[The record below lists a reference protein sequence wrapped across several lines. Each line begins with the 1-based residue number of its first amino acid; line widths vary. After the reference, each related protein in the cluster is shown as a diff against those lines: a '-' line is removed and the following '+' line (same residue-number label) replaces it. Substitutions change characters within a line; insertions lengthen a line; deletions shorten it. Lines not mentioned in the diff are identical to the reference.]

1 MPMPMRSSPPPSR
14 VIAAVLIAAVHVG
27 VGYVLMNLRTRAPI
41 AELLPP
47 VDVRFISEAP
57 TPPHWEPP
65 KVNPVQPRLDTPTPT
80 LPVIDIP
87 VAQEESAHAIT
98 VPVTTAPPPPPA
110 PASATTVKLV
120 ASVEYLREPVPRYP
134 AQSRKLR
141 EQGLVVLRV
150 LIDERGTACDVAIE
164 NSSGHQRLD
173 QAARDAIARAEF
185 RPYIEDGVARRA
197 MVLIPIEFSLNARVA
212 ANGAANGA

>member
-1 MPMPMRSSPPPSR
+1 
-14 VIAAVLIAAVHVG
+14 
-27 VGYVLMNLRTRAPI
+27 
-41 AELLPP
+41 
-47 VDVRFISEAP
+47 
-57 TPPHWEPP
+57 
-65 KVNPVQPRLDTPTPT
+65 
-80 LPVIDIP
+80 
-87 VAQEESAHAIT
+87 
-98 VPVTTAPPPPPA
+98 
-110 PASATTVKLV
+110 VKLV
-120 ASVEYLREPVPRYP
+120 TSVEYLREPAPRYP

-164 NSSGHQRLD
+164 NSSGHPRLD
-173 QAARDAIARAEF
+173 QAAKEAIVRAEF